1 MGADTINFSQLSED
15 SDVIVDLN
23 MGKAFVSDPNDPS
36 NNSTEGIRQISGFER
51 FVGSDGNDTIVG
63 SENDTTDLIMHGGE
77 GDDYLVGGAGNDLLI
92 GGIGNDVSDGGEGS
106 NTFVIVA
113 NEGGDTIE
121 NFNSGDKIIFANFG
135 ISAPENGMSP
145 VK

>member
-1 MGADTINFSQLSED
+1 M
-15 SDVIVDLN
+15 
-23 MGKAFVSDPNDPS
+23 SDPNDPL
-36 NNSTEGIRQISGFER
+36 NNSTEGNRQIAGFER

-63 SENDTTDLIMHGGE
+63 SENDATDLILHGGE

-92 GGIGNDVSDGGEGS
+92 GGIGNDVLDGGEGS

-121 NFNSGDKIIFANFG
+121 NFNSDKIIFANFG
-135 ISAPENGMSP
+135 IAAPENGNVPSE
-145 VK
+145 VEVSN